1 MTDNRYNELQ
11 QAVIGILI
19 LYARIRPQLMP
30 RLGAGDFTDEPAAEL
45 FRYIQKY
52 PDAEYTVITGGIRK
66 NLREYAVQS
75 VGPAGGVSHMIVDDD
90 GTMLRTMKSWLFG
103 ERGLNNSL
111 KTSYT

>member
-30 RLGAGDFTDEPAAEL
+30 RLEAGDFTDEPAAEL
-45 FRYIQKY
+45 FRYVQKY

-66 NLREYAVQS
+66 LKNGFLRRYRALPLAVIFRS
-75 VGPAGGVSHMIVDDD
+75 
-90 GTMLRTMKSWLFG
+90 KS
-103 ERGLNNSL
+103 
-111 KTSYT
+111 